1 MKVKVLKDL
10 GLLVIESDLTVDQI
24 KKLEKHQPEAL
35 VLRDDNNSIMFRVGL
50 DKNAAIS
57 DFGILFNKETTQGYA
72 TLAIEE
78 KGTKIEIA
86 EKYSVVLDNLI
97 AVEQIA
103 TMAYENLEA
112 RLIQISEQITEES
125 EGSEE

>member
-10 GLLVIESDLTVDQI
+10 GLLVIESDLTVEQI

-35 VLRDDNNSIMFRVGL
+35 VLRDENNSIMFRVGL
-50 DKNAAIS
+50 DKNAALG

-72 TLAIEE
+72 ALAIEE
-78 KGTKIEIA
+78 KGSKIDIA
-86 EKYSVVLDNLI
+86 EKYSVVLDNLL

-103 TMAYENLEA
+103 KVEYTNLEA
-112 RLIQISEQITEES
+112 RLIQISEQITEEP

>member
-10 GLLVIESDLTVDQI
+10 GLLVIESDLTIDQI
-24 KKLEKHQPEAL
+24 TKLEKHQPEAL
-35 VLRDDNNSIMFRVGL
+35 ILRDENNSMMFRVGV
-50 DKNAAIS
+50 DKNAELGNV
-57 DFGILFNKETTQGYA
+57 GILFNKETTQGYA
-72 TLAIEE
+72 ALVIEE

-103 TMAYENLEA
+103 KVAYENLEA
-112 RLIQISEQITEES
+112 RLIQMSEQITEEP